1 MKYPESE
8 IRITETPR
16 DAQQGLPYIIPF
28 EKRAAYINTLLKVGF
43 DVIDF
48 GSFVSPKAIPQMDE
62 QERVLQLVDKAIGSS
77 KLMAIV
83 GNLRGGKD
91 AASQEKLDIIGF
103 PFSMSETFL
112 QKNIN
117 SSLPKAIE
125 TVDSLALLCADSNKE
140 LRIFMSMAFG
150 NPYGDK
156 WSSDEME
163 ELISVFIKQGIKTI
177 TLSDTIG
184 VATPDSITEIF
195 NRVLSK
201 WPEIEFGLHLHTTA
215 DDWYDKIEAA
225 WLAGCR
231 SFDTVING
239 IGGCP
244 MTGYEM
250 IGNLDTLN
258 LYKFINDFK
267 ISSRLDERALG
278 SAIMMAAELYNVPF
292 KN

>member
-1 MKYPESE
+1 MKYQESE

-16 DAQQGLPYIIPF
+16 DAQQGLPYVIPF
-28 EKRAAYINTLLKVGF
+28 EKRAAYINTLFKVGF

-48 GSFVSPKAIPQMDE
+48 GSFVSPKTIPQMAE
-62 QERVLQLVDKAIGSS
+62 QNKVLQLVDKSLGNS

-83 GNLRGGKD
+83 GNFRGGQE

-117 SSLPKAIE
+117 SSLSKAIE
-125 TVDSLALLCADSNKE
+125 TVDYLALLCADSNKE

-163 ELISVFIKQGIKTI
+163 DLISIFTKQGIKTI

-184 VATPDSITEIF
+184 LATPDSITEIF
-195 NRVLSK
+195 TRVLSK
-201 WPEIEFGLHLHTTA
+201 WPETEFGLHLHTTA
-215 DDWYDKIEAA
+215 DDWYYKIEAA
-225 WLAGCR
+225 WLSGCR

-258 LYKFINDFK
+258 LYKFINDNN
-267 ISSRLDERALG
+267 ISSKLDERALG
-278 SAIMMAAELYNVPF
+278 SAIMMAAELYNDTF

>member
-163 ELISVFIKQGIKTI
+163 ELISIFIKQGIKTI

>member
-292 KN
+292 KY

>member
-28 EKRAAYINTLLKVGF
+28 EKRAAYINALLKVGF

-48 GSFVSPKAIPQMDE
+48 GSFVSPKTIPQMDE

-156 WSSDEME
+156 WNSDEME
-163 ELISVFIKQGIKTI
+163 ELISIFIKQGIKTI